1 MLLAKRFIKR
11 IEGAK
16 RTRKTLK
23 DDFTALR
30 RRGDADEIEAGGKDA
45 GELEPTG

>member
-1 MLLAKRFIKR
+1 MWLAKRILKR

-30 RRGDADEIEAGGKDA
+30 RRGDGDGK
-45 GELEPTG
+45 PS